1 MSYQPFKSV
10 GVRTFTDISGPG
22 TLETVGATTLEAPL
36 DVAAAMA
43 GYNNGN

>member
-1 MSYQPFKSV
+1 MAYIPFKSI
-10 GVRTFTDISGPG
+10 GTRTFTNLSGSG

-43 GYNNGN
+43 GYKNGN